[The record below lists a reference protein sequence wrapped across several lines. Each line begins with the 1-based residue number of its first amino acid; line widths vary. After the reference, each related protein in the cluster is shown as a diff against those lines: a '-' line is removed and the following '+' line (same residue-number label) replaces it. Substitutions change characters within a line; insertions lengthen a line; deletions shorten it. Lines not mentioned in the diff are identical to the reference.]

1 MVKKIVDRYHLKPQ
15 NFKVDLFRSKDDNNY
30 KLDPT
35 HLGWKK
41 AALGGVTIHNISGN
55 HLDIVAPP
63 NDKLLARLLQYILD
77 EKHINV

>member
-1 MVKKIVDRYHLKPQ
+1 MVNKIVDRYHLRPQ
-15 NFKVDLFRSKDDNNY
+15 ELEVELFRAEEDESY

-41 AALGGVTIHNISGN
+41 AALNGVNIHNISGN

-63 NDKLLARLLQYILD
+63 NDKILARMLQDLLD
-77 EKHINV
+77 ERHRQS